1 MPSTTDPEKFERKWN
16 SHIDE
21 LELLKHSLPVDA
33 MDDVDAV
40 IEEAKALVEQG
51 AEHVDAE

>member
-1 MPSTTDPEKFERKWN
+1 MPSTNDPDEFERKWN

-21 LELLKHSLPVDA
+21 LELLKLSLPVDA